1 MTKRLPLLL
10 LSLFMVISMNADPI
24 TKQQALQ
31 KARQF
36 MPGKS
41 FAPEQ
46 MARKVLGKTSATT
59 TQSLYVFNV
68 ERNGGFVIV
77 SGDDATDAILGY
89 STRGNY
95 NEENMPE
102 NFRFWM
108 ERRAAE
114 IEAYQRYAAS
124 NPPISRKAIRR
135 KVAAHAP
142 IDPLIITTWDQ
153 GNADNATN
161 SDGVY
166 NTHLP
171 MINGQYPCTG
181 CVATASAQIMYY
193 YQWPQG
199 MTAGVPGYTLPGA
212 QANTSEALPPIQFQW
227 DKMKTSYTFNDPNTE
242 AVNAVADLMLYCG
255 YAALMN
261 YGIDG
266 SGTYTNNIAQGMSEY
281 FGYNPDTWQYLSR
294 NSYSIEDWD
303 QMIYNELAN
312 GRPLIYDG
320 SFDGGHAFICDGYD
334 GAGMYHFNWGW
345 GGWANGF
352 FRLQATNPY
361 GPGSLDRM
369 GFIDDQSCL
378 IGIQPSSWPD
388 IIDVNANDT
397 WSDPVIEGTV
407 ATAGG
412 ISVEG
417 TTVKVSFSNYNEDG
431 CNFGFGIGLLN
442 NDGTVTPLDTKY
454 EVYKTVTLPPN
465 YGFPPM
471 DFDFSSYSLADGTH
485 ALVPI
490 SLLNEE
496 SEWRRCKPANLYFE
510 VTVSGEQRE
519 IVVHPVEKLIV
530 NEFDLSAGGI
540 PNNYQHAK
548 VNITNEGDNIN
559 KDLYIFIGTPEDK
572 GEYRNRHTMGIA
584 SGNTKECRIFLGKME
599 AGSYTMW
606 LTGDYAG
613 TQVLAKRDIEITQD
627 VRATDFSIVGDALPG
642 NPLQVD
648 VTVENHAGDY
658 TKPLYLFAS
667 PTETKEFAYAA
678 GAAIESGSQE
688 TLSFYFVPGKPG
700 TWNLWIATDKDGN
713 DVIGQT
719 TVKVIEPSVVT
730 VKNIS
735 REYGEENPAFEYTV
749 TGGALEGEPEIVCE
763 ATATSPVGKYP
774 INITIGSITNKMVT
788 LNAGVL
794 TITKAPLSVTAKSY
808 SMKQGEALPAFEA
821 VYSGFKNEETSS
833 VLTKQPVITCEAT
846 SASMP
851 GEYEIVVGGAEAQN
865 YSISY
870 TNGKLVVTEADPVT
884 IIATSYTREYGEDN
898 PAFEFTSEGAA
909 LEGQPEISCE
919 ATATSPAG
927 EYPII
932 IKKGSV
938 KNYNDTYTN
947 GVLTITKAPLS
958 VTAKSYSMKQ
968 GEALPMF
975 EAEYSGFKNEETSSV
990 LTKQPSITCEATS
1003 ASMPGEY
1010 EIVVSG
1016 AEAQN
1021 YNISYTNG
1029 KLVVTEADPVTII
1042 ATSYTREY
1050 GEDNPA
1056 FEFTSE
1062 GAALEGQPEISCEA
1076 TATSPAGEYPIII
1089 KKGSVKNYN
1098 DTYTNGVLT
1107 ITKAPLTVTVEY
1119 VEREEAEENPP
1130 FVLIYSGWKNGE
1142 DESVLEEVP
1151 VATTTATVASP
1162 VGEYPVTISG
1172 GKAKNYDFLY
1182 VDGVLVVT
1190 ESDAIRTI
1198 NSNGEAFDVYAVDG
1212 KKVRQQ
1218 TKTLKGLPKG
1228 IYIVNGK
1235 KISI

>member
-1 MTKRLPLLL
+1 MKRLPLLL
-10 LSLFMVISMNADPI
+10 LSLFMAITMNADPI

-31 KARQF
+31 KAQQF

-59 TQSLYVFNV
+59 TQSLYVFNIV
-68 ERNGGFVIV
+68 RNGGFVIV
-77 SGDDATDAILGY
+77 SGDDSTDAILGY
-89 STRGNY
+89 STQGNY
-95 NEENMPE
+95 NEKDMPE

-114 IEAYQRYAAS
+114 IEAYQRHAAS
-124 NPPISRKAIRR
+124 NPSVSRKAIRR
-135 KVAAHAP
+135 KVATHAP

-153 GNADNATN
+153 GNADNETN

-166 NTHLP
+166 NIHLP

-193 YQWPQG
+193 YQWPQD
-199 MTAGVPGYTLPGA
+199 MTTSVPGYTLPGA

-227 DKMKTSYTFNDPNTE
+227 DKMKTSYTFNDPSTE

-266 SGTYTNNIAQGMSEY
+266 SGTYTNNIAEGMSEY

-294 NSYSIEDWD
+294 NNYSIEDWD
-303 QMIYNELAN
+303 QMIYNELAH

-352 FRLQATNPY
+352 FKLQATNPY
-361 GPGSLDRM
+361 GTGGLDEM

-388 IIDVNANDT
+388 IIDVNANDK
-397 WSDPVIEGTV
+397 WSDPIIEGTV
-407 ATAGG
+407 ATAEG

-417 TTVKVSFSNYNEDG
+417 TTVKVSFSNYNEEE
-431 CNFGFGIGLLN
+431 CNFGFGIGILN

-454 EVYKTVTLPPN
+454 EIYKTVTLPPF
-465 YGFPPM
+465 YGFNNM

-496 SEWRRCKPANLYFE
+496 SEWRRCKPANQYFE
-510 VTVSGEQRE
+510 VTVSGAQRD
-519 IVVHPVEKLIV
+519 IVVHPIEKLII

-540 PNNYQHAK
+540 PNNYQYAK

-559 KDLYIFIGTPEDK
+559 KNLYIFIGTPEDK
-572 GEYRNRHTMGIA
+572 GEYRNRYTMGIA

-613 TQVLAKRDIEITQD
+613 TQVLAKRNIEITQD
-627 VRATDFSIVGDALPG
+627 VRATGFNVVGDAFPG
-642 NPLQVD
+642 NMLQVD
-648 VTVENHAGDY
+648 VTVENHAGDF
-658 TKPLYLFAS
+658 TKPLYLLAS
-667 PTETKEFAYAA
+667 PTETKEFAYAV
-678 GAAIESGSQE
+678 GTAIESGSQE
-688 TLSFYFVPGKPG
+688 TLTFYFLPEQPG
-700 TWNLWIATDKDGN
+700 TWNLWVATDKDGN

-719 TVKVIEPSVVT
+719 TVKVTEPSVVT
-730 VKNIS
+730 VTNAS
-735 REYGEENPAFEYTV
+735 RAYGEENPTFEYTV
-749 TGGALEGEPEIVCE
+749 TGGALEGKPEITCE
-763 ATATSPVGKYP
+763 ATVTSPVGKYP
-774 INITIGSITNKMVT
+774 ISIAIGSITNKKVT
-788 LNAGVL
+788 LNAGTL
-794 TITKAPLSVTAKSY
+794 TIIKAPLSVTAKSY
-808 SMKQGEALPAFEA
+808 SMKQGEALPTFE
-821 VYSGFKNEETSS
+821 V
-833 VLTKQPVITCEAT
+833 
-846 SASMP
+846 
-851 GEYEIVVGGAEAQN
+851 
-865 YSISY
+865 
-870 TNGKLVVTEADPVT
+870 
-884 IIATSYTREYGEDN
+884 
-898 PAFEFTSEGAA
+898 
-909 LEGQPEISCE
+909 
-919 ATATSPAG
+919 
-927 EYPII
+927 
-932 IKKGSV
+932 
-938 KNYNDTYTN
+938 
-947 GVLTITKAPLS
+947 
-958 VTAKSYSMKQ
+958 
-968 GEALPMF
+968 
-975 EAEYSGFKNEETSSV
+975 EYSGFKNEETSSV

-1010 EIVVSG
+1010 EIVVGG

-1021 YNISYTNG
+1021 YDISYTNG
-1029 KLVVTEADPVTII
+1029 KLVVTDADPVTII
-1042 ATSYTREY
+1042 ATNYTREY
-1050 GEDNPA
+1050 GEDNPT
-1056 FEFTSE
+1056 FGFTTE
-1062 GAALEGQPEISCEA
+1062 GAAIEGQPEIICEA
-1076 TATSPAGEYPIII
+1076 MATSPVGEYPIII
-1089 KKGSVKNYN
+1089 KKGSIRNYN
-1098 DTYTNGVLT
+1098 DTYTNGTLT
-1107 ITKAPLTVTVEY
+1107 ITKAPLTVMVEY

-1142 DESVLEEVP
+1142 NESVLEEVP
-1151 VATTTATVASP
+1151 VATTTATTVSP

-1190 ESDAIRTI
+1190 ESDAIRII
-1198 NSNGEAFDVYAVDG
+1198 NGNGEAFDVYAADG